1 MGQELGEPERS
12 ESSREHAVPIRTN
25 PSEANEG
32 HGFFS
37 GHKPLERRYEVRKG
51 FVGKR
56 QSGERDLRGSLDH

>member
-1 MGQELGEPERS
+1 MGQETGEPERL

-37 GHKPLERRYEVRKG
+37 GSKSLERRYEVRKG

-56 QSGERDLRGSLDH
+56 RNGERYPGGCFDH